1 VQLAIAWMLEKSPNI
16 FPIIGSRKLDQIK
29 DAMESVEVNIP
40 TEIYE
45 RLENVSAIDLGFPHE
60 FYKQDGVKLVT
71 YGGLRDQIDF

>member
-1 VQLAIAWMLEKSPNI
+1 MQLAIAWVLEKSPNI

-29 DAMESVEVNIP
+29 DAMGSVEVVIP
-40 TEIYE
+40 SEIYE

-60 FYKQDGVKLVT
+60 FYKQEGVKLVI

>member
-1 VQLAIAWMLEKSPNI
+1 VQLAIAWVLEKSPNI

-29 DAMESVEVNIP
+29 DAMGSVEVVIP
-40 TEIYE
+40 SEIYE

-60 FYKQDGVKLVT
+60 FYKQEGVKLVI